1 MHTLNTYKQR
11 DSLVYVLNS
20 SSPLHSKEIDTLIYL
35 REQVPN
41 LQIHFVLHTNNTTTN
56 EN

>member
-1 MHTLNTYKQR
+1 MHTLNTYKR